1 MRAILAILWTEQTA
15 GPVLTQATRLAR
27 RFDGRVTG
35 LAIRPAFESFVP
47 SGDFGLALSQEYL
60 DRLQQDGTARLT
72 KLKSLFEAHIGA
84 ENITADWIEAQG
96 PSADAIAATGRLFD
110 IAVVAR
116 PDVGGSAE
124 PEIMLEAALFE
135 TGRPILMAPP
145 TLPETDGQRVLIAW
159 NGSSETARTLAFSLP
174 LLRKAEEIHIISVDS
189 GMVPGPSARDVA
201 AYLEKHDLRATY
213 AHMQVGE
220 RNAGAVWLEEAER
233 LGCDLMI
240 KGAYTQSRLRQM
252 IFGGATVH
260 ILNHAKIPV
269 FFAH

>member
-15 GPVLTQATRLAR
+15 GPVLALATRLAR
-27 RFDGRVTG
+27 RFNGRVTG

-72 KLKSLFEAHIGA
+72 KLKSLFDAHVGA
-84 ENITADWIEAQG
+84 ENISADWMEAQG
-96 PSADAIAATGRLFD
+96 PSADAIASAGRLFD
-110 IAVVAR
+110 ISVLAR

-135 TGRPILMAPP
+135 TGRPIIMAPP
-145 TLPETDGQRVLIAW
+145 TLPETDGTRVLIAW
-159 NGSSETARTLAFSLP
+159 NGSSETARSVGTALP
-174 LLRKAEEIHIISVDS
+174 LLHKAEEIHIVSVDS
-189 GMVPGPSARDVA
+189 GMATGPSARDVA

-220 RNAGAVWLEEAER
+220 KNAGAVWLDEAQR

>member
-15 GPVLTQATRLAR
+15 GPVLALATRLAR
-27 RFDGRVTG
+27 RFNGRVTG

-72 KLKSLFEAHIGA
+72 KLKALFDTHMGA
-84 ENITADWIEAQG
+84 ENITADWMEAQG
-96 PSADAIAATGRLFD
+96 PSADAIASIGRLFD

-145 TLPETDGQRVLIAW
+145 NLPDIDGTRVLIAW

-174 LLRKAEEIHIISVDS
+174 LLHKAEEIHVISVDS
-189 GMVPGPSARDVA
+189 GMATGPGAREVA
-201 AYLEKHDLRATY
+201 QYLEKHDLRATY
-213 AHMQVGE
+213 AHMQVGDK
-220 RNAGAVWLEEAER
+220 NAGAVWLDEAER
-233 LGCDLMI
+233 LGCGLMI